1 MSSHD
6 VVIVGAGNAAFCA
19 ALSAEEAGARV
30 LMLEAA
36 PEAEH
41 GGNSRFASGVLR
53 FAFRGLDD
61 IRKLVPEMSD
71 SEAAISD
78 FGSYTEEQYLD
89 DMGRV
94 TQFRTDPDLTEHF
107 VRRSYDTLAW
117 MRSKG
122 VRFTPLFRRQA
133 YKVDGRFKFWGG
145 LALESWGGGAGL
157 VELELKAAKTRNI
170 AIRYAT
176 RAISLVQEQG
186 RVTGVLVRH
195 MGREEVIKANA
206 VILAAGGFSSNVEWR
221 TRYLGPGW
229 DLAKVRG
236 TRFNNGDGIRMALDV
251 GARPYGHW
259 SGCHAVGWDRNAP
272 EFGDLEVGENFQK
285 HSYPFGIMVN
295 AHGRRFVDEGA
306 DFRNYTYAKYGKA
319 VLEQPNQFAWQ
330 VFDAKWIPMLRDEYR
345 IRQVTKVTANT
356 LEELAYKLEDVDP
369 EGFLDEVHRYNAAV
383 REDIPFDPSVKD
395 GKCTV
400 GLAVPK
406 SNWANTISEG
416 PFEAYAITCGVT
428 FTFGGIKIDTSARVI
443 GLDGEPIPGLY
454 CAGEMVGGLFYFNY
468 AGGTG
473 LVSGAVYGRIA
484 GAAAA
489 AYGIEKTSSALRA

>member
-1 MSSHD
+1 MSEYD
-6 VVIVGAGNAAFCA
+6 VVVIGAGNAAYCA
-19 ALSAEEAGARV
+19 ALSAEENGARV

-36 PEAEH
+36 PEEEH

-53 FAFRGLDD
+53 FAFRDLAD
-61 IRKLVPEMSD
+61 IRRLVPEMSD
-71 SEAAISD
+71 SDAAISD

-94 TQFRTDPDLTEHF
+94 TQYRTDPDLTEVF
-107 VRRSYDTLAW
+107 VRGSYDTLAW
-117 MRSKG
+117 MHSKG
-122 VRFTPLFRRQA
+122 VRYAPLFRRQA
-133 YKVDGRFKFWGG
+133 YKIDGRFKFWGG
-145 LALESWGGGAGL
+145 LALESWGGGPGI
-157 VELELKAAKTRNI
+157 VELEQKAAKSRSI
-170 AIRYAT
+170 PIRYAT
-176 RAISLVQEQG
+176 RAVELVQDAG
-186 RVTGVLVRH
+186 RVSGVLVRH
-195 MGREEVIKANA
+195 AGREEVIKANA
-206 VILAAGGFSSNVEWR
+206 VVLACGGFSSNVEWR

-236 TRFNNGDGIRMALDV
+236 TKFNNGDGIRMALDV

-295 AHGRRFVDEGA
+295 AYGKRFVDEGA

-319 VLEQPNQFAWQ
+319 VLEQPGQFAWQ
-330 VFDAKWIPMLRDEYR
+330 VFDAKWLPMLREEYR
-345 IRQVTKVTANT
+345 IRRVTKVRADT
-356 LEELAYKLEDVDP
+356 LEELATKLEDVDP
-369 EGFLDEVHRYNAAV
+369 QGFLAEVKRYNAAV
-383 REDIPFDPSVKD
+383 REDIPFDPSIKD
-395 GKCTV
+395 GRCTV
-400 GLAVPK
+400 GLEVPK

-428 FTFGGIKIDTSARVI
+428 FTFGGIKIDRSARVLSME
-443 GLDGEPIPGLY
+443 GAPIEGLY

-484 GAAAA
+484 GAEAARF
-489 AYGIEKTSSALRA
+489 GKG

>member
-1 MSSHD
+1 MSEYD
-6 VVIVGAGNAAFCA
+6 VVVIGAGNAAFCA
-19 ALSAEEAGARV
+19 ALSAHEGGARV

-36 PEAEH
+36 PEEEH

-53 FAFRGLDD
+53 FAFRGVDD
-61 IRKLVPEMSD
+61 VRKLVPEISD
-71 SEAAISD
+71 SEVSILD

-94 TQFRTDPDLTEHF
+94 TQYRTDPDLTETF
-107 VRRSYDTLAW
+107 VRQSYDTLTW

-122 VRFTPLFRRQA
+122 IRYTPLYRQA
-133 YKVDGRFKFWGG
+133 YKIDGRFKFWGG

-157 VELELKAAKTRNI
+157 VELEHKSAKASGI
-170 AIRYAT
+170 EIRYAT
-176 RAISLVQEQG
+176 RAVQLLQENS
-186 RVTGVLVRH
+186 RMAGVIVRH
-195 MGREEVIKANA
+195 AGREEIIKANA
-206 VILAAGGFSSNVEWR
+206 IILASGGFSSNVEMR
-221 TRYLGPGW
+221 SKYLGPGW

-236 TRFNNGDGIRMALDV
+236 TKFNNGDGIRMALEI

-285 HSYPFGIMVN
+285 HSYPYGIMVN
-295 AHGRRFVDEGA
+295 AYGKRFVDEGA
-306 DFRNYTYAKYGKA
+306 DFRNYTYAKYGKS
-319 VLEQPNQFAWQ
+319 VLEQPGQFAWQ
-330 VFDAKWIPMLRDEYR
+330 IFDSRWIPMLRDEYR

-356 LEELAYKLEDVDP
+356 IEELAQKLDDVDP
-369 EGFLDEVHRYNAAV
+369 VGFLEEVKCYNAAV
-383 REDIPFDPSVKD
+383 REDIAFDPSIKD

-400 GLAVPK
+400 GLEVPK
-406 SNWANTISEG
+406 SNWANPISQG
-416 PFEAYAITCGVT
+416 PFEAYAITCGIT
-428 FTFGGIKIDTSARVI
+428 FTFGGIKIDRSARVI
-443 GLDGEPIPGLY
+443 NIDGIPIDGLY

-484 GAAAA
+484 GAEAAR
-489 AYGIEKTSSALRA
+489 YGKS

>member
-1 MSSHD
+1 MSEYD
-6 VVIVGAGNAAFCA
+6 VVVIGAGNAAFCA
-19 ALSAEEAGARV
+19 ALSAHEGGARV

-36 PEAEH
+36 PEVEH

-53 FAFRGLDD
+53 FAFRGVDD
-61 IRKLVPEMSD
+61 VRKLVPEISD
-71 SEAAISD
+71 SEVSILD

-94 TQFRTDPDLTEHF
+94 TQYRTDPDLTETF
-107 VRRSYDTLAW
+107 VRQSYDTLTW

-122 VRFTPLFRRQA
+122 IRYTPLYRQA
-133 YKVDGRFKFWGG
+133 YKIDGRFKFWGG

-157 VELELKAAKTRNI
+157 VELEHKSAKASGI
-170 AIRYAT
+170 EIRYAT
-176 RAISLVQEQG
+176 RAVQLLQENS
-186 RVTGVLVRH
+186 RMAGVIVRH
-195 MGREEVIKANA
+195 AGREEIIKANA
-206 VILAAGGFSSNVEWR
+206 IILASGGFSSNVEMR
-221 TRYLGPGW
+221 SKYLGPGW

-236 TRFNNGDGIRMALDV
+236 TKFNNGDGIRMALEI

-285 HSYPFGIMVN
+285 HSYPYGIMVN
-295 AHGRRFVDEGA
+295 AYGKRFVDEGA
-306 DFRNYTYAKYGKA
+306 DFRNYTYAKYGKS
-319 VLEQPNQFAWQ
+319 VLEQPGQFAWQ
-330 VFDAKWIPMLRDEYR
+330 IFDSRWISMLRDEYR

-356 LEELAYKLEDVDP
+356 LEELAQKLDDVDP
-369 EGFLDEVHRYNAAV
+369 VGFLEEVKRYNASV
-383 REDIPFDPSVKD
+383 REDIAFDPSIKD

-400 GLAVPK
+400 GLEVPK
-406 SNWANTISEG
+406 SNWANPISQG
-416 PFEAYAITCGVT
+416 PFEAYAITCGIT
-428 FTFGGIKIDTSARVI
+428 FTFGGIKIDRSARVI
-443 GLDGEPIPGLY
+443 NIDGIPIDGLY

-484 GAAAA
+484 GAEAAR
-489 AYGIEKTSSALRA
+489 YGKS